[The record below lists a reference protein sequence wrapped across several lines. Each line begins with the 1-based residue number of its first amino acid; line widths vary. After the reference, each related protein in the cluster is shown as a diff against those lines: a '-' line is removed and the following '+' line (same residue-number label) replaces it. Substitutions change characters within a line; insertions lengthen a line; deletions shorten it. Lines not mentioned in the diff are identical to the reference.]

1 MNIFYYNLIITII
14 TFSSVIVFTVFVI
27 YFKMEATQEVQ
38 LDEKRIKEILYHMRI
53 YYAYLKLFG
62 MNYRQ
67 LILEINKT
75 ESSFQIVSRL
85 FFEKLYDEYEIKYL
99 IDDIEYPIDFTYVD
113 LTILNDKIKNLFDS
127 ILEGEL

>member
-1 MNIFYYNLIITII
+1 
-14 TFSSVIVFTVFVI
+14 
-27 YFKMEATQEVQ
+27 MEATQEVQ
-38 LDEKRIKEILYHMRI
+38 LDEKRTKQILYHMRI
-53 YYAYLKLFG
+53 YYAYLKSFG

-67 LILEINKT
+67 LILELNKT

-85 FFEKLYDEYEIKYL
+85 FFEKLYDEFGFKYL

-113 LTILNDKIKNLFDS
+113 LFTLNDKIKNLFDS